1 MQTTTIFC
9 ASYGASGVWAFSAEL
24 VKACA
29 PKRML
34 ERSEYSS
41 GQVWEAN
48 LSDLQ
53 GALWAFSAL
62 QAPLAPIVG
71 CYR

>member
-1 MQTTTIFC
+1 MKTTKIFC

-34 ERSEYSS
+34 ESSEYSS
-41 GQVWEAN
+41 GEVWSA
-48 LSDLQ
+48 SFADLQ
-53 GALWAFSAL
+53 GALWSFSAVA
-62 QAPLAPIVG
+62 APLVPVVG
-71 CYR
+71 RY